1 MSTYAKESWS
11 LRMVSPL
18 EPGIV
23 CIDMDRML
31 DFYTKVLGLK
41 FVTDAE
47 ASPEMSKEFGTSPNG
62 FRIIRLQTP
71 YGERIKLVQPKKI
84 VLRQSQVPE
93 WVFEGQGI
101 AYITFVVIDVQ
112 EVTVRLKKYEVELM
126 SKEPVEIRKGITAIF
141 AKDPEGNFLE
151 FVEYADLAS
160 YRPDLFKWRLFLVM
174 RTYFMGISARIGH
187 RFEGAF

>member
-1 MSTYAKESWS
+1 MSTHAKESWS

-31 DFYTKVLGLK
+31 DFYTEVLGLK

-84 VLRQSQVPE
+84 VLQQSQVPE

-160 YRPDLFKWRLFLVM
+160 YRPDLFQWRQF
-174 RTYFMGISARIGH
+174 F
-187 RFEGAF
+187 